1 MIIQRHERG
10 DYVITEKG
18 FRVLSAIREVYA
30 NIVSKEYGE

>member
-18 FRVLSAIREVYA
+18 FRVLSSIREVYG
-30 NIVSKEYGE
+30 YMFHG